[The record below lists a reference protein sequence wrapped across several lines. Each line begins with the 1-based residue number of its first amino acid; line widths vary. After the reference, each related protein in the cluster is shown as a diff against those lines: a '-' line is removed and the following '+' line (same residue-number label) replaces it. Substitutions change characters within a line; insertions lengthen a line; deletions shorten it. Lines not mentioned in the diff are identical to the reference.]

1 MPTQPRTAESAVPAS
16 SGRRRPGL
24 RPVGQGAG
32 FWFVAVAF
40 AVLMAFG
47 TAPTPLWPLY
57 ASRDGF
63 GVTTITVVFA
73 MLVGGAAVGFLA
85 LGHLSDRFGRRRV
98 VVPALAVA
106 LAAALLLTWWKDLPG
121 LMTGRFLN
129 GVGIGLMAS
138 TATAYLHDLYAGAHP
153 HRPEAVLPEV
163 VATAANLGGLA
174 LGPLVAGAV
183 AQWVPDPLTVT
194 QFGFALALAVCLV
207 LSLVT
212 PETVDRSRTV
222 RQKPERFALCA
233 GGRPVFASAAGL
245 GFCSFALFGL
255 VTALGAVILH
265 TELRVSSE
273 FVAGLAPFLMFSA
286 AALAQLALAA
296 LPPRRLLAVG
306 MVAFPS
312 GLALVALSVYG
323 STLWLFLT
331 AATLAGAGS
340 GILFKAG
347 LVQSVTA
354 AAPASRAGVLAVYFV
369 VAYAGLGLPSILF
382 SELIRHLSMPTTM
395 VCFSVVLSAGAVL
408 AAAVAV
414 RSER

>member
-1 MPTQPRTAESAVPAS
+1 
-16 SGRRRPGL
+16 
-24 RPVGQGAG
+24 
-32 FWFVAVAF
+32 
-40 AVLMAFG
+40 
-47 TAPTPLWPLY
+47 
-57 ASRDGF
+57 
-63 GVTTITVVFA
+63 
-73 MLVGGAAVGFLA
+73 
-85 LGHLSDRFGRRRV
+85 
-98 VVPALAVA
+98 
-106 LAAALLLTWWKDLPG
+106 
-121 LMTGRFLN
+121 
-129 GVGIGLMAS
+129 
-138 TATAYLHDLYAGAHP
+138 
-153 HRPEAVLPEV
+153 
-163 VATAANLGGLA
+163 
-174 LGPLVAGAV
+174 
-183 AQWVPDPLTVT
+183 
-194 QFGFALALAVCLV
+194 
-207 LSLVT
+207 
-212 PETVDRSRTV
+212 
-222 RQKPERFALCA
+222 
-233 GGRPVFASAAGL
+233 
-245 GFCSFALFGL
+245 
-255 VTALGAVILH
+255 
-265 TELRVSSE
+265 
-273 FVAGLAPFLMFSA
+273 VAGLAPFLMFSA

-414 RSER
+414 RSEH